1 MVTPRTSD
9 TSQDGAV
16 LNEPATRP
24 ALGAVRADGL
34 PVHVRYDRTLRVK
47 IIDACGMTCTFCHN
61 EGTPVVADNLGRALD
76 GLTAEGRSG
85 RVSIYLG
92 SNGARFLPATV
103 LPNDEFTSAVTRLR
117 DALGLEEL
125 HLTGGEPSLH
135 PRLAQVVHA
144 GRDAGLRVC
153 LTSNG
158 ENGARVMANCAQA
171 GLDRVNFSIFGTT
184 AAELAQVQHARY
196 ADVHRAEKKLR
207 ALRESVRATLKYGV
221 RASANIVVPSYEHA
235 PRVRRLMDEFAP
247 ELSVRL
253 LNSLAEGAESVEAIE
268 TILSEL
274 GAVPFAHHIVAGA
287 SGWRTA
293 YRLPNGRVVWF
304 KRIRPLRLPRTC
316 TGCPLNNGRDCQEGY
331 YGVRLYRDRAGGY
344 QVGVCIQ
351 RMDLCQPLDEFLASD
366 LCQEIIALR
375 DAEYGPLA
383 VA

>member
-1 MVTPRTSD
+1 M
-9 TSQDGAV
+9 